1 MLHIRRF
8 RSGALLAVLALGLL
22 SAPACPE
29 DVAAYRRSVEQWRA
43 ERLKLVTSDEGY
55 LTYAALIWLR
65 EGRNTFGSAPDNNA
79 VLPSPMPPHGG
90 YLDLYG
96 DKITVHVNSG
106 VPITMAGKPVET
118 AELQPDEME
127 SRMFL
132 GDLTFYVHHTGTRY
146 ALRLKDK
153 NNKLRKEFTGQ
164 RWYPIDPAYRV
175 RARFVPYPSEREVD
189 VETLLGDRDKLPMA
203 GYVQFVFQGKQYK
216 LEAVQGDNKELLM
229 IFRDLTS
236 KTTTYAVRFLP
247 TDPVAPDNTVVVDFN
262 KAYNPPC
269 AFNPY
274 MTCPLPTPGN
284 RLPVA
289 IPAGEQRYH

>member
-1 MLHIRRF
+1 MCIHTF
-8 RSGALLAVLALGLL
+8 RLSALALLLGLL
-22 SAPACPE
+22 ASPASPE
-29 DVAAYRRSVEQWRA
+29 DAAYRRSIEQWRA

-55 LTYAALIWLR
+55 LTYAALIWLH
-65 EGRNTFGSAPDNNA
+65 EGRNTFGSAQDNNA
-79 VLPSPMPPHGG
+79 VLPAPMPPHAGYFDLNGG
-90 YLDLYG
+90 
-96 DKITVHVNSG
+96 KITVHVSPG
-106 VPITMAGKPVET
+106 VPITMGGKPVET
-118 AELQPDEME
+118 AELQADEMD

-132 GDLTFYVHHTGTRY
+132 GNLTFYIHHTGTRY

-164 RWYPIDPAYRV
+164 RWYPIDPAYRIN
-175 RARFVPYPSEREVD
+175 ARFAPYPAPREVEI
-189 VETLLGDRDKLPMA
+189 ETLLGDRSTLPMA
-203 GYVQFVFQGKQYK
+203 GYVQFVFHGKQYR
-216 LEAVQGDNKELLM
+216 LEAVQGDNKDLLM

-236 KTTTYAVRFLP
+236 KTTTYPVRFLP

-284 RLPVA
+284 RLQVA
-289 IPAGEQRYH
+289 VPAGEKRYH

>member
-1 MLHIRRF
+1 MLCIRTF
-8 RSGALLAVLALGLL
+8 RLSALAMLMLGLL
-22 SAPACPE
+22 ASPASPE
-29 DVAAYRRSVEQWRA
+29 DAAYRRSIEQWRA

-55 LTYAALIWLR
+55 LTYAALIWLH
-65 EGRNTFGSAPDNNA
+65 EGRNTFGSAQDNNA
-79 VLPSPMPPHGG
+79 VLPAPMPHHAGYFDLNGG
-90 YLDLYG
+90 
-96 DKITVHVNSG
+96 KITVHVSPG
-106 VPITMAGKPVET
+106 VPITMGGKPVET
-118 AELQPDEME
+118 AELQADEMD

-132 GDLTFYVHHTGTRY
+132 GNLTFYIHHTGTRY

-164 RWYPIDPAYRV
+164 RWYPIDPAYRIT
-175 RARFVPYPSEREVD
+175 ARFAPYPAPREVEI
-189 VETLLGDRDKLPMA
+189 ETLLGDRDTLPMA
-203 GYVQFVFQGKQYK
+203 GYAQFVFHGKQYR
-216 LEAVQGDNKELLM
+216 LEAVQGDNKDLLM

-236 KTTTYAVRFLP
+236 KTTTYPVRFLP

-284 RLPVA
+284 RLQIE
-289 IPAGEQRYH
+289 IPAGEKRYH